1 MTQKIFEI
9 GKITD
14 IADYVK
20 NSLSDSPIIIIGE
33 RHHNGTDRMLQ
44 KEVMEVIK
52 NLKPKDFLYELMDS
66 AIYDPKK
73 HDITFRDDK
82 EKNGPVDDA
91 EDFKTWEDGFYYN
104 IARNYKVKIIGCD
117 LPVYL
122 WKIPELG
129 KDEIKENNPIREKK
143 MGEIITEYSKSFE
156 PLIVVLGNVH
166 VKENSNIYNFIKSEY
181 ISICIDDICD
191 KCHEEVKKQDQDI
204 DYCQNCKAIRTRKIK
219 TISLK

>member
-1 MTQKIFEI
+1 LKQKIFEI
-9 GKITD
+9 DKITD

-52 NLKPKDFLYELMDS
+52 NFKPKNFLYELMHS
-66 AIYDPKK
+66 AIYDPNK
-73 HDITFRDDK
+73 HEITFRDDK
-82 EKNGPVDDA
+82 EKNDPVDDA
-91 EDFKTWEDGFYYN
+91 EEFKTWEDGFYYN

-122 WKIPELG
+122 WKISELG

-143 MGEIITEYSKSFE
+143 MGEIITEYSKPFE
-156 PLIVVLGNVH
+156 PLIVVLGNDH
-166 VKENSNIYNFIKSEY
+166 VKDTSNIYNFINSDY
-181 ISICIDDICD
+181 ISICIDDICY
-191 KCHEEVKKQDQDI
+191 KCKREVIDQHQDV
-204 DYCQNCKAIRTRKIK
+204 CQNCNAIRTRKIK